1 MTATGPA
8 PITIVPAGPAPA
20 GLLAALHRLCFC
32 GQPWHRAWRR
42 PEMATVLAL
51 PSTRS
56 WLALSPSS
64 APVGLL
70 LIQIIAP
77 EAEILTLG
85 VRPGPWRRRGVAD
98 RLLAHA
104 GAALADA
111 GVTDLFLEV
120 AAANT
125 GALAFYRQAGFV
137 EVGRRAGYYGTDG
150 PSPVDAVVMRCH
162 PIGQADPP
170 ETRSGLTS
178 IPTTAKNRRPCE

>member
-1 MTATGPA
+1 
-8 PITIVPAGPAPA
+8 
-20 GLLAALHRLCFC
+20 
-32 GQPWHRAWRR
+32 
-42 PEMATVLAL
+42 MATVLSL
-51 PSTRS
+51 PTTRS

-70 LIQIIAP
+70 LVQCVPP

-98 RLLAHA
+98 RLLAEA
-104 GAALADA
+104 GAVLADA

-125 GALAFYRQAGFV
+125 GALAFYRQAGFA

-150 PSPVDAVVMRCH
+150 PSPVDAVVMRHH
-162 PIGQADPP
+162 PIATTADP
-170 ETRSGLTS
+170 
-178 IPTTAKNRRPCE
+178 